1 MALLEWTD
9 DMSVGNPIIDTQH
22 RRLIDLVND
31 FHRAL
36 ENGRGQESISFVLDN
51 LNDYIEMHFR
61 SEEALFRISDYP
73 EKDAHMEE
81 HRRLME
87 RVEEYLKRFK
97 SGNKYLTVEILDF
110 IQEWVEHHI
119 KVTDAGYKDY
129 I

>member
-1 MALLEWTD
+1 MALLEWSD

-61 SEEALFRISDYP
+61 SEEALFNISDYP
-73 EKDAHMEE
+73 EKDSHVEE
-81 HRRLME
+81 HRRLIE
-87 RVEEYLKRFK
+87 RVEQYLKRFK
-97 SGNKYLTVEILDF
+97 QGDKYLTVEIQDF

-119 KVTDAGYKDY
+119 KVTDAGYKEY